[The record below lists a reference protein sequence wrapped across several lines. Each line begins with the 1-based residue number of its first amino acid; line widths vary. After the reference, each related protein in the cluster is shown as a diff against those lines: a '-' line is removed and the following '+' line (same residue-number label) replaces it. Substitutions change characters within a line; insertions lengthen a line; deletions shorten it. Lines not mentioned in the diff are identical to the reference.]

1 MRGPVL
7 TSKIA
12 AAVVFGLMASS
23 AFAAKSN
30 ANAGKSSS
38 STTSTAPAAATT
50 TTTTTTTTAT
60 APAEGSSTTS
70 LPAAAA
76 PAKPRPFKFTAYT
89 RTDVRK
95 ANLSNRKGAV
105 NSLNFLQAGY
115 SVAEGK
121 SVAVRQEFSYTFPKA
136 TTNGKATMRDT
147 FVAFTD
153 GKLAKFAGDGNVT
166 GMMRVYLPT
175 GETSRFIT
183 KQNGA
188 LMGLLV
194 SSKPLGKFD
203 VGYSVAG
210 IYFNQSQNTYVS
222 PAGQVSPNADF
233 ELDHWASVSYNF
245 SPKLSLNQDI
255 GTDNLWSRPG
265 PNGVVRSHYLSL
277 ETTLSYQAM
286 KQLSVSGSV
295 GNSTNIFDSPNAFS
309 LYRDDETTYRLA
321 LTASM

>member
-12 AAVVFGLMASS
+12 AAVVFSFVASS
-23 AFAAKSN
+23 AFAANTTANTNTNTDGANN
-30 ANAGKSSS
+30 ASGASSEES
-38 STTSTAPAAATT
+38 SGTASTAP
-50 TTTTTTTTAT
+50 

-76 PAKPRPFKFTAYT
+76 PAKPRPIKFTAYT

-95 ANLSNRKGAV
+95 ANLSNRTGAV

-153 GKLAKFAGDGNVT
+153 GKLAKFPGDVNLT

-188 LMGLLV
+188 LMGILV

-203 VGYSVAG
+203 IGYGIAG

-222 PAGQVSPNADF
+222 PAGTVAPNADF
-233 ELDHWASVSYNF
+233 EFDHWASLSYNF
-245 SPKLSLNQDI
+245 SPKLTLNQDV

-286 KQLSVSGSV
+286 KQLSISGSV
-295 GNSTNIFDSPNAFS
+295 GNSTNIFDSPKPFA